1 MTTEEELKALQDEYD
16 NLNIDYN
23 RYQKAIEIQNKL
35 KELRMTHIHTSGVS
49 EVYRRARQ
57 LC

>member
-1 MTTEEELKALQDEYD
+1 MKECKLKMNMLKE
-16 NLNIDYN
+16 DYEC
-23 RYQKAIEIQNKL
+23 AIENKL